1 MTQRKILFALKK
13 IELAKQQG
21 FFAEALLKNY
31 HLNLQLLKFI
41 FAHCSVTKSV
51 HNKKVKIIIAEL
63 NTELNTNPRL
73 KAIISKKSLK
83 NINHWILKIDVF
95 FKTLKLKE
103 PANTKDLLAEGELVL
118 GILNISA
125 TKIFSI

>member
-1 MTQRKILFALKK
+1 MTQRKVLFALKK
-13 IELAKQQG
+13 IELAKQHG
-21 FFAEALLKNY
+21 FFTEALIKNY

-41 FAHCSVTKSV
+41 FSYCSTTKSIQD
-51 HNKKVKIIIAEL
+51 KKTKLLLVEL
-63 NTELNTNPRL
+63 TKELNTNPQL

-83 NINHWILKIDVF
+83 NINPWVLKIDLF

-103 PANTKDLLAEGELVL
+103 PANIKLLLAEGEQVL

-125 TKIFSI
+125 SKIFSH

>member
-13 IELAKQQG
+13 IELAKQHG

-41 FAHCSVTKSV
+41 FAYCSLTKSTQ
-51 HNKKVKIIIAEL
+51 NKKAKILIAEL
-63 NTELNTNPRL
+63 NAELNTNPKL

-83 NINHWILKIDVF
+83 NINHWVLKIDLF

-103 PANTKDLLAEGELVL
+103 PSNTKILLAEGEQVL

-125 TKIFSI
+125 NKIFSN